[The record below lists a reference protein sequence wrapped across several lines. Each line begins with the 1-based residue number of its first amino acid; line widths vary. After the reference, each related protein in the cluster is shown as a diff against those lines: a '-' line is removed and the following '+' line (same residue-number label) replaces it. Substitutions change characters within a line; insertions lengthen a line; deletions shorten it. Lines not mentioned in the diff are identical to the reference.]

1 MGKLDNKV
9 ILVTGAARGIG
20 KGCVS
25 KILLEGAKVIATDIN
40 NELLKESE
48 SEWSE
53 NANKSIRTNIL
64 DISSEED
71 WKRVMSD
78 IEEKE
83 GSIHGLVNNAG
94 IVNLKTIE
102 EMSLEEFRETQRI
115 NLTGTFIGTKLSVEM
130 MRAKNGAKGSIV
142 NISSISGQ
150 TGTLN
155 CTAYSASKGGV
166 RMLTKAVAL
175 EIGAKREF
183 IRINSVHPGVIMT
196 PMQIERAGDDKEL
209 WEDVR
214 KSIPLGRLGKPED
227 VASAV
232 IYLLSDAS
240 EFMTGA
246 ELTVD
251 GGMRVAL
258 SGTNLND

>member
-150 TGTLN
+150 TGTLK

-175 EIGAKREF
+175 EIGTKREF

-258 SGTNLND
+258 SGTTLND

>member
-78 IEEKE
+78 IEEK
-83 GSIHGLVNNAG
+83 GG
-94 IVNLKTIE
+94 IKYKVGRIQPHLFHRTGETGYWNKYLTEK
-102 EMSLEEFRETQRI
+102 EFNFIKNKIPQNIITFYKDNIKFDYDYTQ
-115 NLTGTFIGTKLSVEM
+115 
-130 MRAKNGAKGSIV
+130 
-142 NISSISGQ
+142 
-150 TGTLN
+150 
-155 CTAYSASKGGV
+155 
-166 RMLTKAVAL
+166 
-175 EIGAKREF
+175 
-183 IRINSVHPGVIMT
+183 
-196 PMQIERAGDDKEL
+196 
-209 WEDVR
+209 
-214 KSIPLGRLGKPED
+214 
-227 VASAV
+227 
-232 IYLLSDAS
+232 
-240 EFMTGA
+240 
-246 ELTVD
+246 
-251 GGMRVAL
+251 
-258 SGTNLND
+258 

>member
-1 MGKLDNKV
+1 MAKLDNKV
-9 ILVTGAARGIG
+9 ILVTGAGRGIG

-25 KILLEGAKVIATDIN
+25 KILLEGANVIATDVN
-40 NELLKESE
+40 KELLEESQR
-48 SEWSE
+48 EWSG
-53 NANKSIRTNIL
+53 NTDQSIRTNIL

-71 WKRVMSD
+71 WNKVMSD
-78 IEEKE
+78 IEAKE
-83 GSIHGLVNNAG
+83 GFIHGLVNNAG
-94 IVNLKTIE
+94 IVNIKPIE
-102 EMSLEEFRETQRI
+102 EMSLEEFRETQRV
-115 NLTGTFIGTKLSVEM
+115 NLTGTFIGTKLAVGM
-130 MRAKNGAKGSIV
+130 MRSKNNAKGSIV

-155 CTAYSASKGGV
+155 CSAYSASKGGV

-175 EIGAKREF
+175 EVGAKREF

-196 PMQIERAGDDKEL
+196 PMQIERAGDDADL
-209 WEDVR
+209 WEEVR

-232 IYLLSDAS
+232 TYLLSDAS

-258 SGTNLND
+258 SGTSLND

>member
-155 CTAYSASKGGV
+155 CTAYSASKGCV

-258 SGTNLND
+258 SGTTLND

>member
-1 MGKLDNKV
+1 
-9 ILVTGAARGIG
+9 
-20 KGCVS
+20 
-25 KILLEGAKVIATDIN
+25 
-40 NELLKESE
+40 
-48 SEWSE
+48 
-53 NANKSIRTNIL
+53 
-64 DISSEED
+64 
-71 WKRVMSD
+71 
-78 IEEKE
+78 
-83 GSIHGLVNNAG
+83 
-94 IVNLKTIE
+94 
-102 EMSLEEFRETQRI
+102 
-115 NLTGTFIGTKLSVEM
+115 
-130 MRAKNGAKGSIV
+130 
-142 NISSISGQ
+142 
-150 TGTLN
+150 
-155 CTAYSASKGGV
+155 
-166 RMLTKAVAL
+166 MLTKAVAL

-258 SGTNLND
+258 SGTTLND